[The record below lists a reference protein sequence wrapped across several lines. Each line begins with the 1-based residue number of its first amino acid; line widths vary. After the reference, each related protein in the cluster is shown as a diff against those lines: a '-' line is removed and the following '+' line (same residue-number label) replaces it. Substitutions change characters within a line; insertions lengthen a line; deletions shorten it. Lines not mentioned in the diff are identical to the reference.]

1 MLLSGLGQGK
11 LIDFRR
17 TAMER
22 FKVDTDFIY
31 EIEDKERL
39 VNWRSERATINPFYQ
54 PGHQVVEKQNEC
66 EIADVD
72 NSKNP
77 DVSQHG
83 TLYRCPRS
91 PCISHF
97 IRSERRDQ
105 HLLQGVCKIIVPH
118 PTMLGRVKA
127 MYISAYGISF
137 HEHYNTKQKDAR
149 SMVMH
154 LEDLPSAEVYS
165 FLDQAD
171 TPLAKANA
179 DFNSLFLKGFAL
191 PVPSK
196 RTIYTEDQLE
206 YIQEK
211 FDKGRRSPSSK
222 ADPEEVAQEMR
233 FETVVGEDGIERA
246 RFPPNLWLRAE
257 QIKYLFSKI
266 ALDIRSGDIQET
278 QEFPPPN
285 EFVDEAQQAE
295 SEEQIGIFDANAE
308 LDSVNQ
314 VIRLAQQVTDED
326 ITEHP
331 MMINDISIC
340 TLADC
345 IKTDPQYDLVVTFEP
360 AQIVE
365 VLLRIGHN
373 NISVNDF
380 YGKSEDD
387 LEELNTLMKRLIF
400 DFVQAKCGCI
410 L

>member
-1 MLLSGLGQGK
+1 
-11 LIDFRR
+11 
-17 TAMER
+17 MES
-22 FKVDTDFIY
+22 FEVETDFIY
-31 EIEDKERL
+31 TIEDKDRL
-39 VNWRSERATINPFYQ
+39 VNWRSERATLNPFYQ
-54 PGHQVVEKQNEC
+54 PGHQVVEKEDEC

-72 NSKNP
+72 NSKTP

-91 PCISHF
+91 PCIAHF

-105 HLLQGVCKIIVPH
+105 HLLQGICKIIVPH

-137 HEHYNTKQKDAR
+137 HEHYNTKQKDAK

-154 LEDLPSAEVYS
+154 LEDLSPTEVPS
-165 FLDQAD
+165 FLEQAD

-179 DFNSLFLKGFAL
+179 EFNSLFLKGFAL

-196 RTIYTEDQLE
+196 RTVYTEDQLE

-222 ADPEEVAQEMR
+222 ANPEEVAQEMR
-233 FETVVGEDGIERA
+233 FETVVGEDGVKRA
-246 RFPPNLWLRAE
+246 RFPPNHWLKAE

-266 ALDIRSGDIQET
+266 ASDIRSGDIQET

-285 EFVDEAQQAE
+285 DFVEEAQRAE
-295 SEEQIGIFDANAE
+295 SEEQISIFDAHAE
-308 LDSVNQ
+308 RDSVNE
-314 VIRLAQQVTDED
+314 VVRLAQQDEET
-326 ITEHP
+326 TEHP
-331 MMINDISIC
+331 MMIDETSIC

-345 IKTDPQYDLVVTFEP
+345 IKNDPQYDLGATFEP

-365 VLLRIGHN
+365 ILLRIGHN
-373 NISVNDF
+373 DISVNDF
-380 YGKSEDD
+380 NGKSEDD
-387 LEELNTLMKRLIF
+387 LEEMNTLMKQLIF
-400 DFVQAKCGCI
+400 NFVQAKCGCI